1 MDNFSKITKHKYFK
15 PAAIIIFI
23 CFIGSL
29 FYPKKNQDNPK
40 NQETEIHGLAAVET
54 AQVKNQDP
62 PKTEISQEL
71 SSESQETPGEESAV
85 LNEVKESS
93 LKEVNNMTFLNA
105 GQVADFSNKISSKEK
120 TSEVKAV
127 LEEAKKANEENS
139 KANKG
144 PESGKTSFEKAR
156 VTRVVDGDTV
166 VVEIKGNSYKLRLI
180 GIDTPEVKHPKKGV
194 EFFGKEASAFTYKN
208 LNNRDIYLEKDVSNT
223 DKYNRLLRY
232 IWLTPPK
239 NEGNPSYKEVRDQTF
254 NGILVREG
262 YANASTYPPD
272 VKYSKLFSK
281 IEREARE
288 ANRGLWDEAKRTGW
302 EAANGGK
309 SQANA
314 KNTEGKQV
322 AGNKNSKSEKSGQT
336 EKTSKARNNSSSV
349 SAALSKPAATKAPAS
364 KPSSSQPAPTQSGP
378 WVQTMKEVTNRGK
391 TYWADTT
398 QGPVKG
404 NRNSKKYHVRGQ
416 QGYNK
421 ISIRNVVWFR
431 STSEAQEAGYVAAK
445 R

>member
-23 CFIGSL
+23 CLIGSL
-29 FYPKKNQDNPK
+29 FYPKKNQENPK

-54 AQVKNQDP
+54 AQVKKQDP
-62 PKTEISQEL
+62 PKTEISQE
-71 SSESQETPGEESAV
+71 ESKG
-85 LNEVKESS
+85 LNEAKETS
-93 LKEVNNMTFLNA
+93 LKEVNNMTFLSA
-105 GQVADFSNKISSKEK
+105 GQAADFSNKISSKEK

-127 LEEAKKANEENS
+127 LEEAKKANEEKS

-208 LNNRDIYLEKDVSNT
+208 LNNREIYLEKDVSNT

-272 VKYSKLFSK
+272 VKYSMWFSK
-281 IEREARE
+281 IAREASD
-288 ANRGLWDEAKRTGW
+288 ANRGLWNEAKRASW

-309 SQANA
+309 TKAKAND
-314 KNTEGKQV
+314 TEGKQV
-322 AGNKNSKSEKSGQT
+322 AGNKNSKSEKSGQ
-336 EKTSKARNNSSSV
+336 
-349 SAALSKPAATKAPAS
+349 AANANQAAKPASSKTTPS
-364 KPSSSQPAPTQSGP
+364 KPSPPPASSSKPAPTQSGP
-378 WVQTMKEVTNRGK
+378 WVQTMKEMTNRGK

-421 ISIRNVVWFR
+421 ISIKNVVWFR
-431 STSEAQEAGYVAAK
+431 STSEAQAAGYVAAK